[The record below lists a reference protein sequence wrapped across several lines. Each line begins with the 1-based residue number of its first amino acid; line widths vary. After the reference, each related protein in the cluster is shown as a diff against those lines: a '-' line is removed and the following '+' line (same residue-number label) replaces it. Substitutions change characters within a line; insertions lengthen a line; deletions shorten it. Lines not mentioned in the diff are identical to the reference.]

1 MTRPLEALQAEILN
15 LPPADRARLIEQ
27 LIASL
32 DRDAETE
39 MAWDRLAVER
49 ELQSDSGAKKST
61 PLADVVKRLE
71 ARFPG

>member
-1 MTRPLEALQAEILN
+1 MQAEILN
-15 LPPADRARLIEQ
+15 LPSAYRARLIEQ

-39 MAWDRLAVER
+39 MAWDLLAIER
-49 ELQSDSGAKKST
+49 KLQLDSGAGKSA
-61 PLADVVKRLE
+61 PLADVAKRLE

>member
-39 MAWDRLAVER
+39 TAWDLMAVER
-49 ELQSDSGAKKST
+49 DLQVESGAVKST
-61 PLADVVKRLE
+61 PLAHVVKRLE

>member
-1 MTRPLEALQAEILN
+1 MPRPLEALQAEILN

-39 MAWDRLAVER
+39 MAWDLLAVER
-49 ELQSDSGAKKST
+49 ELQLDSGAKQSA
-61 PLADVVKRLE
+61 PLAEAMKRLE
-71 ARFPG
+71 TRFPG